1 MKRII
6 TAAMMTV
13 SVMCANATTDR
24 LVEQI
29 IETSPQAEALKSK
42 LRAETVNSLT
52 TNNLDDPEVEFEH
65 QWGMKGIGNKW
76 GVSVSQDFDWPGT
89 YSARSRAAKLMR
101 KASQSSFDSE
111 LNELRLRVKLS
122 LIDLCHANRDAAL
135 LDSIKSSLTQLL
147 DKYRT
152 SFDKGETT
160 ILDVK
165 KIEIELLGV
174 TRQLN
179 EAIITR
185 EGIVGEL
192 RSINPGFSWE
202 NTLTLNQYPVEE
214 GILTEAE
221 YAEMLRLND
230 NRSRYLNDMKE
241 LSIANAKVEHNSGM
255 PGFAVGYRYDYELGE
270 RFNGL
275 SVGITLPLFSNRNK
289 VKAAMAE
296 ADSYQAT
303 LMSRNAALEAEW
315 NAMRQQAIRLG
326 EECEQYKRI
335 LTTSDT
341 QRLLK
346 MALDGGEI
354 SLLNYL
360 QETAYFKQAQRD
372 YIATEHDLHTVLA
385 KLNRYIPTDI

>member
-1 MKRII
+1 MKRIVVATVM
-6 TAAMMTV
+6 TA

-24 LVEQI
+24 LVEEI
-29 IETSPQAEALKSK
+29 IETSPQVEALKSK
-42 LRAETVNSLT
+42 LRAETANSLT
-52 TNNLDDPEVEFEH
+52 TNNLNDPEVEFEH

-76 GVSVSQDFDWPGT
+76 GVSVSQGFDWPGT
-89 YSARSRAAKLMR
+89 YPARSSAAKLMR

-111 LNELRLRVKLS
+111 LSELRLKVKLS

-179 EAIITR
+179 EAIIAR
-185 EGIVGEL
+185 EAIVGEL
-192 RSINPGFSWE
+192 RAVNPGFGWG
-202 NTLTLNQYPVEE
+202 NTLSLDQYPAEDGVR
-214 GILTEAE
+214 TEAE
-221 YAEMLRLND
+221 YAEILRQND
-230 NRSRYLNDMKE
+230 NQSRYLNNMKE
-241 LSIANAKVEHNSGM
+241 LSLANAKVERNSRM
-255 PGFAVGYRYDYELGE
+255 PGFSVGYRYDYELGE

-275 SVGITLPLFSNRNK
+275 SVGVTLPLFSNRNK
-289 VKAAMAE
+289 VKAAMDE
-296 ADSYQAT
+296 ADSYQSA
-303 LMSRNAALEAEW
+303 MVSRNTALEAEW

-326 EECEQYKRI
+326 EECEQYERI

-354 SLLNYL
+354 SLLDYL

-372 YIATEHDLHTVLA
+372 YIATEHELHTVLA
-385 KLNRYIPTDI
+385 KLNRYNPD

>member
-1 MKRII
+1 MKRIVVATVM
-6 TAAMMTV
+6 TA

-24 LVEQI
+24 LVEEI
-29 IETSPQAEALKSK
+29 IETSPQVEALKSK
-42 LRAETVNSLT
+42 LRAETANSLT
-52 TNNLDDPEVEFEH
+52 TNNLNGPEVEFEH

-76 GVSVSQDFDWPGT
+76 GVSVSQGFDWPGT
-89 YSARSRAAKLMR
+89 YPARSSAAKLMR

-111 LNELRLRVKLS
+111 LSELRLKVKLS

-179 EAIITR
+179 EAIIAR
-185 EGIVGEL
+185 EAIVGEL
-192 RSINPGFSWE
+192 RAVNPGFGWE
-202 NTLTLNQYPVEE
+202 NTLSLDQYPAEDGVR
-214 GILTEAE
+214 TEAE
-221 YAEMLRLND
+221 YAEILRQND
-230 NRSRYLNDMKE
+230 NQSRYLNNMKE
-241 LSIANAKVEHNSGM
+241 LSLANAKVERNSRM
-255 PGFAVGYRYDYELGE
+255 PGFSVGYRYDYELGE

-275 SVGITLPLFSNRNK
+275 SVGVTLPLFSNRNK
-289 VKAAMAE
+289 VKAAMDE
-296 ADSYQAT
+296 ADSYQSA
-303 LMSRNAALEAEW
+303 MVSRNTALEAEW

-326 EECEQYKRI
+326 EECEQYERI

-354 SLLNYL
+354 SLLDYL

-372 YIATEHDLHTVLA
+372 YIATEHELHTVLA
-385 KLNRYIPTDI
+385 KLNRYNPD

>member
-1 MKRII
+1 MKRIVVATVM
-6 TAAMMTV
+6 TA
-13 SVMCANATTDR
+13 SVMCANAITDR
-24 LVEQI
+24 LVEEI
-29 IETSPQAEALKSK
+29 IETSPQVEALKSK
-42 LRAETVNSLT
+42 LRAETANSLT
-52 TNNLDDPEVEFEH
+52 TNNLNDPEVEFEH

-76 GVSVSQDFDWPGT
+76 GVSVSQGFDWPGT
-89 YSARSRAAKLMR
+89 YPARSSAAKLMR

-111 LNELRLRVKLS
+111 LSELRLKVKLS

-179 EAIITR
+179 EAIIAR
-185 EGIVGEL
+185 EAIVGEL
-192 RSINPGFSWE
+192 RAVNPGFGWE
-202 NTLTLNQYPVEE
+202 NTLSLDQYPAEDGVR
-214 GILTEAE
+214 TEAE
-221 YAEMLRLND
+221 YAEILRQND
-230 NRSRYLNDMKE
+230 NQSRYLNNMKE
-241 LSIANAKVEHNSGM
+241 LSLANAKVERNSRM
-255 PGFAVGYRYDYELGE
+255 PGFSVGYRYDYELGE

-275 SVGITLPLFSNRNK
+275 SVGVTLPLFSNRNK
-289 VKAAMAE
+289 VKAAMDE
-296 ADSYQAT
+296 ADSYQSA
-303 LMSRNAALEAEW
+303 MVSRNTALEAEW

-326 EECEQYKRI
+326 EECEQYERI

-354 SLLNYL
+354 SLLDYL

-372 YIATEHDLHTVLA
+372 YIATEHEMHTVLA
-385 KLNRYIPTDI
+385 KLNRYNPD

>member
-1 MKRII
+1 MKRIVVATVM
-6 TAAMMTV
+6 TA

-24 LVEQI
+24 LVEEI
-29 IETSPQAEALKSK
+29 IETSPQVEALKSK
-42 LRAETVNSLT
+42 LRAETANSLT
-52 TNNLDDPEVEFEH
+52 TNNLNDPEVEFEH

-76 GVSVSQDFDWPGT
+76 GVSVSQGFDWPGT
-89 YSARSRAAKLMR
+89 YPARSSAAKLMR

-111 LNELRLRVKLS
+111 LSELRLKVKLS

-179 EAIITR
+179 EAIIAR
-185 EGIVGEL
+185 EAIVGEL
-192 RSINPGFSWE
+192 RAVNPGFGWG
-202 NTLTLNQYPVEE
+202 NTLSLDQYPAEDGVR
-214 GILTEAE
+214 TEAE
-221 YAEMLRLND
+221 YAEILRQND
-230 NRSRYLNDMKE
+230 NQSRYLNDMKE
-241 LSIANAKVEHNSGM
+241 LSLANAKVERNSRM
-255 PGFAVGYRYDYELGE
+255 PGFSVGYRYDYELGE

-275 SVGITLPLFSNRNK
+275 SVGVTLPLFSNRNK
-289 VKAAMAE
+289 VKASMAE
-296 ADSYQAT
+296 ADSYQTAIT
-303 LMSRNAALEAEW
+303 SRNAALEAEW

-326 EECEQYKRI
+326 EECEQYELI

-354 SLLNYL
+354 SLLDYL

-372 YIATEHDLHTVLA
+372 YIATEHELHTVLA
-385 KLNRYIPTDI
+385 KLNRYNPD

>member
-1 MKRII
+1 MKRIVVATVM
-6 TAAMMTV
+6 TA

-24 LVEQI
+24 LVEEI
-29 IETSPQAEALKSK
+29 IETSPQVEALKSK
-42 LRAETVNSLT
+42 LRAETANSLT
-52 TNNLDDPEVEFEH
+52 TNNLNDPEVEFEH

-76 GVSVSQDFDWPGT
+76 GVSVSQGFDWPGT
-89 YSARSRAAKLMR
+89 YPARSSAAKLMR

-111 LNELRLRVKLS
+111 LSELRLKVKLS

-179 EAIITR
+179 EAIIAR
-185 EGIVGEL
+185 EAIVGEL
-192 RSINPGFSWE
+192 RAVNPGFGWE
-202 NTLTLNQYPVEE
+202 NTLSLDQYPAEDGVR
-214 GILTEAE
+214 TEAE
-221 YAEMLRLND
+221 YAEILRQND
-230 NRSRYLNDMKE
+230 NQSRYLNDMKE
-241 LSIANAKVEHNSGM
+241 LSLANAKVERNSRM
-255 PGFAVGYRYDYELGE
+255 PGFSVGYRYDYELGE

-275 SVGITLPLFSNRNK
+275 SVGVTLPLFSNRNK
-289 VKAAMAE
+289 VKAAMDE
-296 ADSYQAT
+296 ADSYQSA
-303 LMSRNAALEAEW
+303 MASRNTALEAEW

-326 EECEQYKRI
+326 EECEQYERI

-354 SLLNYL
+354 SLLDYL

-372 YIATEHDLHTVLA
+372 YIATEHELHTVLA
-385 KLNRYIPTDI
+385 KLNRYNPD

>member
-1 MKRII
+1 MKRIVVATVM
-6 TAAMMTV
+6 TA

-24 LVEQI
+24 LVEEI
-29 IETSPQAEALKSK
+29 IETSPQVEALKSK
-42 LRAETVNSLT
+42 LRAETANSLT
-52 TNNLDDPEVEFEH
+52 TNNLNDPEVEFEH

-76 GVSVSQDFDWPGT
+76 GVSVNQGFDWPGT
-89 YSARSRAAKLMR
+89 YPARSSAAKLMR

-111 LNELRLRVKLS
+111 LSELRLKVKLS

-179 EAIITR
+179 EAIIAR
-185 EGIVGEL
+185 EAIVGEL
-192 RSINPGFSWE
+192 RTVNPGFGWE
-202 NTLTLNQYPVEE
+202 NTLSLDQYPAEDGVR
-214 GILTEAE
+214 TEAE
-221 YAEMLRLND
+221 YAEILLQND
-230 NRSRYLNDMKE
+230 NQSRYLNDMKE
-241 LSIANAKVEHNSGM
+241 LSLANAKVERNSRM
-255 PGFAVGYRYDYELGE
+255 PGFSVGYRYDYELGE

-275 SVGITLPLFSNRNK
+275 SVGVTLPLFSNRNK
-289 VKAAMAE
+289 VKAAMDE
-296 ADSYQAT
+296 ADSYQSA
-303 LMSRNAALEAEW
+303 MVSRNTALEAEW

-326 EECEQYKRI
+326 EECEQYERI

-354 SLLNYL
+354 SLLDYL

-372 YIATEHDLHTVLA
+372 YIATEHELHTVLA
-385 KLNRYIPTDI
+385 KLNRYNPD

>member
-1 MKRII
+1 MKRIVVATVM
-6 TAAMMTV
+6 TA

-24 LVEQI
+24 LVEEI
-29 IETSPQAEALKSK
+29 IETSPQVEALKSK
-42 LRAETVNSLT
+42 LRAETANSLT
-52 TNNLDDPEVEFEH
+52 TNNLNDPEVEFEH

-76 GVSVSQDFDWPGT
+76 GVSVSQGFDWPGT
-89 YSARSRAAKLMR
+89 YPARSSAAKLMR

-111 LNELRLRVKLS
+111 LSELRLKVKLS

-179 EAIITR
+179 EAIIAR
-185 EGIVGEL
+185 KAIVGEL
-192 RSINPGFSWE
+192 RAVNPGFGWG
-202 NTLTLNQYPVEE
+202 NTLSLDQYPAEDGVR
-214 GILTEAE
+214 TEAE
-221 YAEMLRLND
+221 YAEILRQND
-230 NRSRYLNDMKE
+230 NQSRYLNDMKE
-241 LSIANAKVEHNSGM
+241 LSLANAKVERNSRM
-255 PGFAVGYRYDYELGE
+255 PGFSVGYRYDYELGE

-275 SVGITLPLFSNRNK
+275 SVGVTLPLFSNRNK
-289 VKAAMAE
+289 VKASMAE
-296 ADSYQAT
+296 ADSYQTAIT
-303 LMSRNAALEAEW
+303 SRNAALEAEW

-326 EECEQYKRI
+326 EECEQYERI
-335 LTTSDT
+335 FTTSDT

-354 SLLNYL
+354 SLLDYL

-372 YIATEHDLHTVLA
+372 YIATEHELHTVLA
-385 KLNRYIPTDI
+385 KLNRYNPD

>member
-1 MKRII
+1 MKRIVVATVM
-6 TAAMMTV
+6 TA
-13 SVMCANATTDR
+13 SVMCANAITDR
-24 LVEQI
+24 LVEEI
-29 IETSPQAEALKSK
+29 IETSPQVEALKSK
-42 LRAETVNSLT
+42 LRAETANSLT
-52 TNNLDDPEVEFEH
+52 TNNLNDPEVEFEH

-76 GVSVSQDFDWPGT
+76 GVSVNQGFDWPGT
-89 YSARSRAAKLMR
+89 YPARSSAAKLMR

-111 LNELRLRVKLS
+111 LSELRLKVKLS

-179 EAIITR
+179 EAIIAR
-185 EGIVGEL
+185 EAIVGEL
-192 RSINPGFSWE
+192 RAVNPGFGWE
-202 NTLTLNQYPVEE
+202 NTLSLDQYPAEDGVR
-214 GILTEAE
+214 TEAE
-221 YAEMLRLND
+221 YAEILRQND
-230 NRSRYLNDMKE
+230 NQSRYLNNMKE
-241 LSIANAKVEHNSGM
+241 LSLANAKVERNSRM
-255 PGFAVGYRYDYELGE
+255 PGFSVGYRYDYELGE

-275 SVGITLPLFSNRNK
+275 SVGVTLPLFSNRNK
-289 VKAAMAE
+289 VKAAMDE
-296 ADSYQAT
+296 ADSYQSA
-303 LMSRNAALEAEW
+303 MVSRNTALEAEW

-326 EECEQYKRI
+326 EECEQYERI

-354 SLLNYL
+354 SLLDYL

-372 YIATEHDLHTVLA
+372 YIATEHELHTVLA
-385 KLNRYIPTDI
+385 KLNRYNPD

>member
-1 MKRII
+1 MKRIVVATVM
-6 TAAMMTV
+6 TA

-24 LVEQI
+24 LVEEI
-29 IETSPQAEALKSK
+29 IETSPQVEALKSK
-42 LRAETVNSLT
+42 LRAETANSLT
-52 TNNLDDPEVEFEH
+52 TNNLNDPEVEFEH

-76 GVSVSQDFDWPGT
+76 GVSVSQGFDWPGT
-89 YSARSRAAKLMR
+89 YPARSSAAKLMR

-111 LNELRLRVKLS
+111 LSELRLKVKLS

-179 EAIITR
+179 EAIIAR
-185 EGIVGEL
+185 EAIVGEL
-192 RSINPGFSWE
+192 RAVNPGFGWE
-202 NTLTLNQYPVEE
+202 NTLSLDQYPAEDGVR
-214 GILTEAE
+214 TEAE
-221 YAEMLRLND
+221 YAEILRQND
-230 NRSRYLNDMKE
+230 NQSRYLNNMKE
-241 LSIANAKVEHNSGM
+241 LSLANAKVERNSRM
-255 PGFAVGYRYDYELGE
+255 PGFSVGYRYDYELGE

-275 SVGITLPLFSNRNK
+275 SVGVTLPLFSNHNK
-289 VKAAMAE
+289 VKAAMDE
-296 ADSYQAT
+296 ADSYQSA
-303 LMSRNAALEAEW
+303 MVSRNTALEAEW

-326 EECEQYKRI
+326 EECEQYERI

-354 SLLNYL
+354 SLLDYL

-372 YIATEHDLHTVLA
+372 YIATEHELHTVLA
-385 KLNRYIPTDI
+385 KLNRYNPD

>member
-1 MKRII
+1 MKRIVVATVM
-6 TAAMMTV
+6 TA

-24 LVEQI
+24 LVEEI
-29 IETSPQAEALKSK
+29 IETSPQVEALKSK
-42 LRAETVNSLT
+42 LRAETANSLT
-52 TNNLDDPEVEFEH
+52 TNNLNDPEVEFEH

-76 GVSVSQDFDWPGT
+76 GVSVSQGFDWPGT
-89 YSARSRAAKLMR
+89 YPARSSAAKLMR

-111 LNELRLRVKLS
+111 LSELRLKVKLS

-179 EAIITR
+179 EAIIAR
-185 EGIVGEL
+185 EAIVGEL
-192 RSINPGFSWE
+192 RAVNPGFGWE
-202 NTLTLNQYPVEE
+202 NTLSLDQYPAEDGVR
-214 GILTEAE
+214 TEAE
-221 YAEMLRLND
+221 YAEILRQND
-230 NRSRYLNDMKE
+230 NQSRYLNNMKE
-241 LSIANAKVEHNSGM
+241 LSLANAKVERNSKM
-255 PGFAVGYRYDYELGE
+255 PGFSVGYRYDYELGE

-275 SVGITLPLFSNRNK
+275 SVGVTLPLFSNRNK
-289 VKAAMAE
+289 VKAAMDE
-296 ADSYQAT
+296 ADSYQSA
-303 LMSRNAALEAEW
+303 MVSRNTALEAEW

-326 EECEQYKRI
+326 EECEQYERI
-335 LTTSDT
+335 FTTSDT

-354 SLLNYL
+354 SLLDYL

-372 YIATEHDLHTVLA
+372 YIATEHELHTVLA
-385 KLNRYIPTDI
+385 KLNRYNPD

>member
-1 MKRII
+1 MKRIVVATVM
-6 TAAMMTV
+6 TA

-24 LVEQI
+24 LVEEI
-29 IETSPQAEALKSK
+29 IETSPQVEALKSK
-42 LRAETVNSLT
+42 LRAETANSLT
-52 TNNLDDPEVEFEH
+52 TNNLNGPEVEFEH

-76 GVSVSQDFDWPGT
+76 GVSVSQGFDWPGT
-89 YSARSRAAKLMR
+89 YPARSSAAKLMR

-111 LNELRLRVKLS
+111 LSELRLKVKLS

-179 EAIITR
+179 EAIIAR
-185 EGIVGEL
+185 EAIVGEL
-192 RSINPGFSWE
+192 RAVNPGFGWE
-202 NTLTLNQYPVEE
+202 NTLSLDQYPAEDGVR
-214 GILTEAE
+214 TEAE
-221 YAEMLRLND
+221 YAEILRQND
-230 NRSRYLNDMKE
+230 NQSRYLNNMKE
-241 LSIANAKVEHNSGM
+241 LSLANAKVERNSRM
-255 PGFAVGYRYDYELGE
+255 PGFSVGYRYDYELGE

-275 SVGITLPLFSNRNK
+275 SVGVTLPLFSNRNK
-289 VKAAMAE
+289 VKAAMDE
-296 ADSYQAT
+296 ADSYQSA
-303 LMSRNAALEAEW
+303 MASRNTALEAEW

-326 EECEQYKRI
+326 EECEQYERI

-354 SLLNYL
+354 SLLDYL

-372 YIATEHDLHTVLA
+372 YIATEHELHTVLA
-385 KLNRYIPTDI
+385 KLNRYNPD